1 MARIVLMAN
10 SKPGVEITKYLQSDK
25 ASEIIAIYLSNSY
38 KYFDEEIV
46 KISNL
51 NSDRI
56 FSSKLLNNK
65 KHLAWLEKEEIDFI
79 VTIYWPY
86 LLDEKVYSLAKETI
100 NFHPALLPVN
110 RGWYPHVHSIID
122 GTPTGV
128 TLHSIDK
135 TADTGLIW
143 VQKEVPILLTDD
155 AKSLYLRLQ
164 NEIIKLFKINWPL
177 IREGNIKAYPQ
188 LEENSSYH
196 RKNEISLLD
205 EIKLNK
211 NYTGKQI
218 IDILR
223 ARSFGDI
230 GFAYFKV
237 DEKKIY
243 INIRLSDTKN
253 ME

>member
-1 MARIVLMAN
+1 MTRIILMVNA
-10 SKPGVEITKYLQSDK
+10 KPGVEITKYLKSDK

-51 NSDRI
+51 SSDRI

-65 KHLAWLEKEEIDFI
+65 KHQAWLEKEEIDFI
-79 VTIYWPY
+79 ITVYWPY
-86 LLDEKVYSLAKETI
+86 LLDEKIYSLAKETI
-100 NFHPALLPVN
+100 NFHPAFLPVN

-128 TLHSIDK
+128 TLHSIAK
-135 TADTGLIW
+135 NPDTGPIW

-155 AKSLYLRLQ
+155 AEALYIRLQ
-164 NEIIKLFKINWPL
+164 NEIINLFKLNWFL
-177 IREGNIKAYPQ
+177 IREGKIKSYPQ

-196 RKNEISLLD
+196 KKNEISLLD
-205 EIKLNK
+205 EIKLNE

-223 ARSFGDI
+223 ARSFGNI
-230 GFAYFKV
+230 GFAYFEV
-237 DEKKIY
+237 DEKKFY
-243 INIRLSDTKN
+243 INIRLSDSKN

>member
-10 SKPGVEITKYLQSDK
+10 SKPGVEITKYLKSDK
-25 ASEIIAIYLSNSY
+25 ATEIIAIYLSNSY

-51 NSDRI
+51 SSDRI
-56 FSSKLLNNK
+56 FSSKILNNK
-65 KHLAWLEKEEIDFI
+65 KHLAWLEKEDVDFI
-79 VTIYWPY
+79 LTIYWPY

-177 IREGNIKAYPQ
+177 IREGNIKSYPQ

-205 EIKLNK
+205 EIKLNE

-243 INIRLSDTKN
+243 INIRLSENKN